1 MVQKTS
7 PLYSEYVI
15 DGLRQEMTVAQ
26 MLSLPDDM
34 QEWGSIV
41 DETVDVSPGL
51 TLPEDVRIDEYLD
64 AVLRE
69 GEKRFPVLYAGQY
82 SAIAVASAL
91 TDALWRGGHFRI
103 GDLAVELRWQWNED
117 VIGNMAAFYSSAH
130 EAASYLDSLGLTL
143 SLARYKSSE
152 ECSLDVQVGLLRREE
167 DDEDL
172 LSGLPDH
179 SRHPV
184 MKGSRLVGPTL
195 VDDPQSWIIFIP
207 FDTCDFRLSGSLL
220 SQAVGFTGAAAPQL
234 QDADYF
240 IDCFEVIREMAED
253 GVILAGES
261 ISDGGLLTAL
271 RHMCQDCGA
280 SINIADIM
288 KSYSEVR
295 QERVLFAEVPGVLLQ
310 IRDVD
315 YDYFDAEMLLQD
327 VQYFPL
333 GHPVRGG
340 SLTVENAGRT
350 DIQSILDALI
360 RTQGSEGE
368 D

>member
-1 MVQKTS
+1 M
-7 PLYSEYVI
+7 
-15 DGLRQEMTVAQ
+15 
-26 MLSLPDDM
+26 
-34 QEWGSIV
+34 
-41 DETVDVSPGL
+41 
-51 TLPEDVRIDEYLD
+51 
-64 AVLRE
+64 
-69 GEKRFPVLYAGQY
+69 
-82 SAIAVASAL
+82 
-91 TDALWRGGHFRI
+91 
-103 GDLAVELRWQWNED
+103 
-117 VIGNMAAFYSSAH
+117 
-130 EAASYLDSLGLTL
+130 
-143 SLARYKSSE
+143 
-152 ECSLDVQVGLLRREE
+152 
-167 DDEDL
+167 
-172 LSGLPDH
+172 
-179 SRHPV
+179 
-184 MKGSRLVGPTL
+184 
-195 VDDPQSWIIFIP
+195 
-207 FDTCDFRLSGSLL
+207 
-220 SQAVGFTGAAAPQL
+220 GFTGAAAPQL